1 MNQTQ
6 NIHIEKYLWIMTFQK
21 KIQLP
26 TFIKND
32 IFNKILVSILII
44 QLVAKYYQTNNLITQ
59 DLWVHL

>member
-1 MNQTQ
+1 
-6 NIHIEKYLWIMTFQK
+6 MTFQK